1 MNKTK
6 RFQPESNPVA
16 PRFSG
21 VLLYIVALPLLPA
34 AIRALASGS
43 AAKAVGFALGFA
55 AAMIAATMIRRGL
68 MIERE
73 AKRRKI
79 VRRASTVPYKTTG
92 AIVIGIGMFLVAMA
106 NGYPIIVQI
115 LFAAAASLGAWL
127 YYGSDPS
134 RKAGDIATVGITSEE
149 LIELLDEA
157 EGRIEKI
164 EHARGGIRNT
174 EFREKLQKITTGAR
188 DILATIE
195 EDPADA
201 RKARKFLK
209 VYLDGAQQ
217 VTEGYAR
224 MHVDSDGG
232 QNMELEDN
240 FRRVLDTI
248 DSVVTEQKQK
258 LAENNEMDLDVQMEV
273 LQLQLEKE
281 GVT

>member
-149 LIELLDEA
+149 LIELLDGLRVVLKRLNTREA
-157 EGRIEKI
+157 EYATLNFARNYKKSPQGRVIFLLPLRKI
-164 EHARGGIRNT
+164 RLMRA
-174 EFREKLQKITTGAR
+174 K
-188 DILATIE
+188 
-195 EDPADA
+195 PAS
-201 RKARKFLK
+201 F
-209 VYLDGAQQ
+209 
-217 VTEGYAR
+217 
-224 MHVDSDGG
+224 
-232 QNMELEDN
+232 
-240 FRRVLDTI
+240 
-248 DSVVTEQKQK
+248 
-258 LAENNEMDLDVQMEV
+258 
-273 LQLQLEKE
+273 
-281 GVT
+281 